1 VTEKQLG
8 DKIKFLKEGTMVN
21 VQLLDEL
28 PIDITIP
35 TFVELAVVETGSSIK
50 TATVTAQNKSAKLET
65 GLTIDVPTFIK
76 EGDVLKIDTRTGNYV
91 ERLSTK
97 K

>member
-1 VTEKQLG
+1 
-8 DKIKFLKEGTMVN
+8 

-28 PIDITIP
+28 PIEISIP
-35 TFVELAVVETGSSIK
+35 TFVELTVVETGSSIK
-50 TATVTAQNKSAKLET
+50 TATVTAQNKSARMET
-65 GLTIDVPTFIK
+65 GYSLDVPTFIK

-91 ERLSTK
+91 ERLSAK

>member
-1 VTEKQLG
+1 
-8 DKIKFLKEGTMVN
+8 M
-21 VQLLDEL
+21 QLLDER

-35 TFVELAVVETGSSIK
+35 TFVELSVVETGSSIK
-50 TATVTAQNKSAKLET
+50 TATVTAQNKAAKLET
-65 GLTIDVPTFIK
+65 GYSVDVPTFIK
-76 EGDVLKIDTRTGNYV
+76 EGDVLKIDTRTGGYV